1 MKLNIF
7 LAFTITILFIMVS
20 LSVVE
25 SFGATSPGT
34 MVQLNSTRAPRNL
47 QSLY

>member
-1 MKLNIF
+1 MKINIF
-7 LAFTITILFIMVS
+7 FAFIIAIIFIMVS
-20 LSVVE
+20 LQIVE
-25 SFGATSPGT
+25 SFGSTSPGT

>member
-1 MKLNIF
+1 MKLNIY
-7 LAFTITILFIMVS
+7 LAFIIAIIFIMVS
-20 LSVVE
+20 LQIVE
-25 SFGATSPGT
+25 SFGSTSPGT